1 MPKIYL
7 SPSLQEYNPY
17 VDGGNE
23 EYYMNLIAD
32 AMEPYLNSSGI
43 QFTRNEPS
51 QKLSQAIAQSNAGN
65 YDLHLALHSNAA
77 PPALSGQIR
86 GTDLYYYDG
95 SAKGKRAAEIIAN
108 NFKAI
113 YPDPNKVKTVP
124 TTTLAELKQ
133 TRAPAVLL
141 EAAYHDNSADAQW
154 IRDNID
160 NIARNLVLSLTEYF
174 GIPFVPPGGQPQPQ
188 RQGTVATQQT
198 PLNIRSQPSLS
209 AQVIGQAPK
218 GATVAILGE
227 SGDWYQIRY
236 QNITGYSSKQYIR

>member
-17 VDGGNE
+17 VDGGNV

-32 AMEPYLNSSGI
+32 AMEPYLNSSGM

-51 QKLSQAIAQSNAGN
+51 QIVPGHCSKQCRN

-86 GTDLYYYDG
+86 GTDVYYDG

-113 YPDPNKVKTVP
+113 YPI
-124 TTTLAELKQ
+124 Q
-133 TRAPAVLL
+133 TRSKP
-141 EAAYHDNSADAQW
+141 Y
-154 IRDNID
+154 
-160 NIARNLVLSLTEYF
+160 
-174 GIPFVPPGGQPQPQ
+174 QPRP
-188 RQGTVATQQT
+188 
-198 PLNIRSQPSLS
+198 
-209 AQVIGQAPK
+209 
-218 GATVAILGE
+218 
-227 SGDWYQIRY
+227 
-236 QNITGYSSKQYIR
+236 

>member
-86 GTDLYYYDG
+86 GTDVYYYDG

-160 NIARNLVLSLTEYF
+160 NIARNLVLSLTEYL
-174 GIPFVPPGGQPQPQ
+174 GY
-188 RQGTVATQQT
+188 
-198 PLNIRSQPSLS
+198 PLYPREASLS
-209 AQVIGQAPK
+209 PRGREQ
-218 GATVAILGE
+218 
-227 SGDWYQIRY
+227 
-236 QNITGYSSKQYIR
+236 

>member
-1 MPKIYL
+1 MYKR
-7 SPSLQEYNPY
+7 Q
-17 VDGGNE
+17 
-23 EYYMNLIAD
+23 
-32 AMEPYLNSSGI
+32 
-43 QFTRNEPS
+43 
-51 QKLSQAIAQSNAGN
+51 
-65 YDLHLALHSNAA
+65 
-77 PPALSGQIR
+77 
-86 GTDLYYYDG
+86 YYDG

>member
-86 GTDLYYYDG
+86 GTDVYYYDG
-95 SAKGKRAAEIIAN
+95 SAKGKCG
-108 NFKAI
+108 
-113 YPDPNKVKTVP
+113 
-124 TTTLAELKQ
+124 
-133 TRAPAVLL
+133 
-141 EAAYHDNSADAQW
+141 
-154 IRDNID
+154 RDY
-160 NIARNLVLSLTEYF
+160 R
-174 GIPFVPPGGQPQPQ
+174 
-188 RQGTVATQQT
+188 
-198 PLNIRSQPSLS
+198 
-209 AQVIGQAPK
+209 K
-218 GATVAILGE
+218 
-227 SGDWYQIRY
+227 
-236 QNITGYSSKQYIR
+236 